1 MSIIEKVSEK
11 EGGSYALTFSEH
23 SPIISPNSAPV
34 PSNALGAGLLRL
46 QTSGPGSGPSSRGF
60 MPKFQFGERSLR
72 ELEGVHPE
80 LVAMVH
86 RALELTEQDFAV
98 HDGLRTREEQQ
109 ALLLAGAS
117 ETLDSKHLTG
127 NAVDLVPVVNGKL
140 RWEWVPIFAVA
151 KAVRQAAKELN
162 LKIRWG
168 AAWDVNFTNTL
179 DTPEAVSEAYAAR
192 RKAAGKK
199 PFLDGPHFELI

>member
-1 MSIIEKVSEK
+1 MQAIM
-11 EGGSYALTFSEH
+11 T
-23 SPIISPNSAPV
+23 
-34 PSNALGAGLLRL
+34 
-46 QTSGPGSGPSSRGF
+46 
-60 MPKFQFGERSLR
+60 KFRFGERSLR
-72 ELEGVHPE
+72 ELEGVHPG
-80 LVAMVH
+80 LAAVVH

-127 NAVDLVPVVNGKL
+127 NAIDLVPVVNGKL

-199 PFLDGPHFELI
+199 VFLDGPHYELI